1 MEIAKLSAS
10 KRTDQGKG
18 PSRRL
23 RTSGK
28 IPAIAYGKNLAAMAL
43 AVDPKALKSALSGPH
58 GRNSV
63 VELAIDGGATLTA
76 MVRQYSHHPVT
87 REFLHADF
95 LQVDLAQPVDV
106 EVPFKLIGKSKGC
119 LLYTS
124 ISGPP
129 EPAALPLLGGPLGG
143 HHQDLVDQLRDRERP
158 WAHHAELLRLADQL
172 FAAQTFEFLALH
184 SRAP

>member
-106 EVPFKLIGKSKGC
+106 EVPFKLIGKSKGVV
-119 LLYTS
+119 
-124 ISGPP
+124 
-129 EPAALPLLGGPLGG
+129 LGGVLMQVYRDLPVRCLPEKIPSLVELDVTDVDLGES
-143 HHQDLVDQLRDRERP
+143 VKASQLKLPEGV
-158 WAHHAELLRLADQL
+158 AARLA
-172 FAAQTFEFLALH
+172 AEQTVD
-184 SRAP
+184 